1 MPIIFFAERERF
13 LSCQKSTESV
23 RKIEQDI
30 ESNFEIRQQIFSLI
44 KKLRE
49 TAKRVLPTLIIVVYV
64 VYGRLRNR
72 AGIKASLKFVS
83 FSFLSP
89 IFPGCSTVA
98 VTAFTAFSSATKK
111 RETESCDVTEN
122 GRERGGVIN
131 YACLCE

>member
-44 KKLRE
+44 KKSRE
-49 TAKRVLPTLIIVVYV
+49 TAKRVLSTLIIAVYV
-64 VYGRLRNR
+64 YSRLRNC

-111 RETESCDVTEN
+111 KRD
-122 GRERGGVIN
+122 GK
-131 YACLCE
+131 L